1 MRDTIRR
8 IGNFAVYLLPIFLL
22 ATASA
27 LLMGLLYYPTASTP
41 AADYPPRVA
50 SAIAHDRQTRA
61 DALLAILLADALR
74 QFQMA
79 QAMEQEMEQ
88 ETRTRILI
96 YPYETDTNLAEESV
110 TPHRT
115 PPAPVKSRAASRPVL
130 IHL

>member
-22 ATASA
+22 ATASV

-79 QAMEQEMEQ
+79 QEMEQ

-115 PPAPVKSRAASRPVL
+115 PPAPVNSRAANRPVL